1 MHVVVLSH
9 LYPTQRDPMK
19 GVFVYDQ
26 VEALAAS
33 GVGIQV
39 FSPRKWLPSLIA
51 PRHKQWRDH
60 NIRPKP
66 LPGQVAVNYVPVA
79 PMPGNGALT
88 VRFTTQA
95 LIRHAVRCHQQGKCD
110 LIHAHT
116 VLVDGQVAA
125 RLAAMLKV
133 PFVVT
138 IHGSDLNV
146 HAAQNTGQSAKIA
159 GVLERAGAVMTVG
172 KALADKATA
181 MVSDPGKVVVVP
193 NGTHFDQVMPA
204 PDTELAD
211 IFSGRFVVAAVGSL
225 VPTKGYDLLLSA
237 AAGVRNVIPNLAVVI
252 AGDGVERERLETM
265 VRDLG
270 LSDCVHFLG
279 QLPRSEV
286 FRYLSI
292 ADVFALPSWS
302 EGFGIVYLEAL
313 AHGLP
318 VIACQ
323 GQGPS
328 DFVEHGVHGFLVEPR
343 AVAPVT
349 DALVYLHHN
358 PEVAVAMGQAGR
370 ERVMSTYTW
379 TKNAEQVY
387 EIYRQ
392 VLARHSSGRLPETKR
407 MEVAC

>member
-1 MHVVVLSH
+1 
-9 LYPTQRDPMK
+9 MK

-26 VEALAAS
+26 VEALAS
-33 GVGIQV
+33 TGIGIQV
-39 FSPRKWLPSLIA
+39 FSPRKWLPSLLA

-60 NIRPKP
+60 NIQPKP

-79 PMPGNGALT
+79 PIPGNGALT
-88 VRFTTQA
+88 VKLMTQA
-95 LIRHAVRCHQQGKCD
+95 LKRHAVRCHQQGKCD

-125 RLAAMLKV
+125 RLAVMLNV

-146 HAAQNTGQSAKIA
+146 HAAQNRGQSVKIA
-159 GVLERAGAVMTVG
+159 AVLEHAGAVMTVG

-181 MVSDPGKVVVVP
+181 MVSDPAKVVVAP
-193 NGTHFDQVMPA
+193 NGTHLDQVVST

-211 IFSGRFVVAAVGSL
+211 QFSGRFVVAAVGSL

-237 AAGVRNVIPNLAVVI
+237 AAGVRNAIPNLAVVI
-252 AGDGVERERLETM
+252 AGDGVERARLETM
-265 VRDLG
+265 VRELG
-270 LSDCVHFLG
+270 LSDCVYFLG

-323 GQGPS
+323 GQGPN
-328 DFVEHGVHGFLVEPR
+328 DFVEHGIHGFLVEPGT
-343 AVAPVT
+343 VQPVI
-349 DALVYLHHN
+349 DALVYLYQY

-379 TKNAEQVY
+379 TKNAEQVCD
-387 EIYRQ
+387 IYRQ
-392 VLARHSSGRLPETKR
+392 VLARHSSGRLPETKNL
-407 MEVAC
+407 EVTC